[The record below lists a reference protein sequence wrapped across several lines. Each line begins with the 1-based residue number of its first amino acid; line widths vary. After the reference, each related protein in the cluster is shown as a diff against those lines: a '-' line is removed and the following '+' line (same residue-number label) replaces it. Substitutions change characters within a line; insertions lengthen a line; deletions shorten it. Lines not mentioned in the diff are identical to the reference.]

1 MRFLHLADLHLGKRL
16 NGVSFIEDQEYIL
29 RQLLEMVKEYC
40 PDALLIAG
48 DVYDKST
55 PSVEAVALF
64 DEFLTELSRLRL
76 PVLVISGNH
85 DSPERMDFGS
95 RIMEHQDIYVAGAF
109 DGKVKEV
116 ILHDDAGPVSFRL
129 LPFIRPAQVRRYYPD
144 EELATYDEAFNRVL
158 RDFPVASGCRCV
170 LLAHQ
175 FITNHGESPERSES
189 EQLNVGGLDNID
201 AAAFAG
207 YAYVA
212 LGHIHRP
219 QTAGG
224 EHIRYAGSPL
234 KYSFS
239 EANHEKSVPLV
250 ELDAAGKARIKLLP
264 LTPRRDMRRIKGR
277 LEQLLRPE
285 VYNEG
290 DRTDYLQVTLTDE
303 EDLVAPM
310 DALRSVYPNVLR
322 LELAN
327 SRSGIGE
334 DTETAA
340 EEEKSP
346 AELFRAFYALQQNEE
361 PDEAKMAVVGKIFR
375 RLEENDR

>member
-1 MRFLHLADLHLGKRL
+1 M
-16 NGVSFIEDQEYIL
+16 
-29 RQLLEMVKEYC
+29 
-40 PDALLIAG
+40 
-48 DVYDKST
+48 
-55 PSVEAVALF
+55 
-64 DEFLTELSRLRL
+64 
-76 PVLVISGNH
+76 
-85 DSPERMDFGS
+85 
-95 RIMEHQDIYVAGAF
+95 
-109 DGKVKEV
+109 
-116 ILHDDAGPVSFRL
+116 
-129 LPFIRPAQVRRYYPD
+129 
-144 EELATYDEAFNRVL
+144 
-158 RDFPVASGCRCV
+158 